1 MPIIWSML
9 IIILFKIKNI
19 YIYFKI
25 ILVFLLLLSL
35 PIVIEFFKY
44 PLTNG
49 SSKYIAGDHISA
61 VIVLTAGSYKDVNEK
76 WYPSGTSVK
85 RTVLANNI
93 AKNIKVPLIILGG
106 NKTGNLPSESLL
118 VSKFINNNNLLLDTK
133 SENTYQ
139 SVKNL
144 EKNLLTINLNK
155 KDNYLVVTSDIHNL
169 RTALTFKSQGYKIK
183 IFNYNSFNK
192 RSFAKFIPNSKSFIL
207 LNNCLYEYLGII
219 KYAFLGYIKVNI

>member
-1 MPIIWSML
+1 MPIIWCML

-25 ILVFLLLLSL
+25 ILMLLLLLSL
-35 PIVIEFFKY
+35 PIVIEALTY

-49 SSKYIAGDHISA
+49 SSKFITGDDISA

-85 RTVLANNI
+85 RVVLANNI
-93 AKNIKVPLIILGG
+93 AKITNVPLIILGG
-106 NKTGNLPSESLL
+106 SKTRNLPSESLL
-118 VSKFINNNNLLLDTK
+118 VSKYINNNNLLLDTK
-133 SENTYQ
+133 SKNTYQ

-144 EKNLLTINLNK
+144 EKKIATINLNK
-155 KDNYLVVTSDIHNL
+155 NNNYLVVTSDIHNL

-183 IFNYNSFNK
+183 IFNYNSLNK
-192 RSFAKFIPNSKSFIL
+192 ISFTNFIPNSKSFIL
-207 LNNCLYEYLGII
+207 LNNCLYEYFGII
-219 KYAFLGYIKVNI
+219 KYVFLGYIKVNI

>member
-1 MPIIWSML
+1 MPIIWYML

-25 ILVFLLLLSL
+25 ILISLLLLSL
-35 PIVIEFFKY
+35 PIVIEIFRY

-49 SSKYIAGDHISA
+49 SSKFITGDDISA

-76 WYPSGTSVK
+76 WYPSATSVK

-93 AKNIKVPLIILGG
+93 AKIANVPLIILGG
-106 NKTGNLPSESLL
+106 NKTKNLPSESLL
-118 VSKFINNNNLLLDTK
+118 VSKYINNNNLLLDTK
-133 SENTYQ
+133 SKNTYQ

-155 KDNYLVVTSDIHNL
+155 NNNYLVVTSDIHNL
-169 RTALTFKSQGYKIK
+169 RTALTFKSHGYKIK
-183 IFNYNSFNK
+183 IFNYNSLNK
-192 RSFAKFIPNSKSFIL
+192 IRFANFIPNSKSFIL
-207 LNNCLYEYLGII
+207 LNNCLYEYFGII
-219 KYAFLGYIKVNI
+219 KYVFLGYIKVNI

>member
-1 MPIIWSML
+1 MPIIWCML
-9 IIILFKIKNI
+9 IIILFKIKDI
-19 YIYFKI
+19 YTYFKVILI
-25 ILVFLLLLSL
+25 ILLLLSL
-35 PIVIEFFKY
+35 PIVIEYFKY

-49 SSKYIAGDHISA
+49 SSKYDEGDRISA

-76 WYPSGTSVK
+76 WYPSATSIQ

-93 AKNIKVPLIILGG
+93 AKKTNVPLIILGG

-118 VSKFINNNNLLLDTK
+118 VSKFINNNNLLLDTQSK
-133 SENTYQ
+133 NTYQ

-155 KDNYLVVTSDIHNL
+155 KHNYLVVTSNIHNL

-192 RSFAKFIPNSKSFIL
+192 ISFANFIPNSKSFIL
-207 LNNCLYEYLGII
+207 FNNCLYEYFGII
-219 KYAFLGYIKVNI
+219 KYVLLGYIKVNI

>member
-1 MPIIWSML
+1 MPIIWCMV
-9 IIILFKIKNI
+9 IIILFKIKNV

-25 ILVFLLLLSL
+25 ILMSLLLLSL
-35 PIVIEFFKY
+35 PIVIESLMY

-49 SSKYIAGDHISA
+49 SSKFITGDDISA

-93 AKNIKVPLIILGG
+93 AKITNVPLIILGG
-106 NKTGNLPSESLL
+106 NKTKNLPSESLL
-118 VSKFINNNNLLLDTK
+118 VSKYINNNNFLLDTK
-133 SENTYQ
+133 SKNTYQ

-144 EKNLLTINLNK
+144 EKKLLKINLNK
-155 KDNYLVVTSDIHNL
+155 NNNYLVVTSDIHNL

-183 IFNYNSFNK
+183 ILNYNSLNK
-192 RSFAKFIPNSKSFIL
+192 ISFADFIPNSKSFIL
-207 LNNCLYEYLGII
+207 LNNCLYEYFGII
-219 KYAFLGYIKVNI
+219 KYVFLGYIKVNI

>member
-1 MPIIWSML
+1 MPIIWCML

-25 ILVFLLLLSL
+25 ILMLLLLLSL
-35 PIVIEFFKY
+35 PIVIELFKH

-49 SSKYIAGDHISA
+49 SSKFIMGDHISA

-76 WYPSGTSVK
+76 WYPSGTSIK

-93 AKNIKVPLIILGG
+93 AKITNVPLIILGG
-106 NKTGNLPSESLL
+106 NKTENLPSESLL
-118 VSKFINNNNLLLDTK
+118 VSKYINNNNLLLDTK
-133 SENTYQ
+133 SKNTYQ

-144 EKNLLTINLNK
+144 EKKLATINLNK
-155 KDNYLVVTSDIHNL
+155 NNNYLVITSDIHNL

-183 IFNYNSFNK
+183 IFNYNSLNK
-192 RSFAKFIPNSKSFIL
+192 IRFASFIPNSKSFIL
-207 LNNCLYEYLGII
+207 LNNCLYEYFGII
-219 KYAFLGYIKVNI
+219 KYVFLGYIKVNI

>member
-1 MPIIWSML
+1 M
-9 IIILFKIKNI
+9 
-19 YIYFKI
+19 
-25 ILVFLLLLSL
+25 V
-35 PIVIEFFKY
+35 
-44 PLTNG
+44 
-49 SSKYIAGDHISA
+49 
-61 VIVLTAGSYKDVNEK
+61 
-76 WYPSGTSVK
+76 SVRNFCK
-85 RTVLANNI
+85 LANNI

-106 NKTGNLPSESLL
+106 NKTGNLPAESLL

-192 RSFAKFIPNSKSFIL
+192 IKFIDFIPNSRSFTL
-207 LNNCLYEYLGII
+207 FNNCLYEYFGII